1 MCVCVCV
8 CVCVNICV
16 YECVSSSAKYV
27 RAPSVSLDE
36 LYSSSKDISSSDS
49 SSIIS
54 ESFLG
59 GPRRVRESVATEDLF
74 LFFW

>member
-1 MCVCVCV
+1 M
-8 CVCVNICV
+8 CV
-16 YECVSSSAKYV
+16 YECVCVMSGTFVECKICV

-59 GPRRVRESVATEDLF
+59 GPRRVRESVTTEDFF